1 MPVSDPLA
9 FDLLRA
15 FAQLEFRLK
24 SDPGFLRAG
33 PYRMAQVNW
42 PAVDEA
48 VSRLDDPL
56 FFDRVSDST
65 REQILTPPRDR
76 PMVQEV
82 AVING
87 LNHAVFQRLPL
98 HQSNARA
105 LIEAARR
112 VRNNLFHGGKEEPH
126 LGDDDEWAAAA
137 LDVDECPLHLLNYGT
152 LRSGVGPWGRWDAHA
167 LPEDRIACRRQTP
180 ADR

>member
-24 SDPGFLRAG
+24 NDPGFLRAG

-48 VSRLDDPL
+48 VSRLEDSL

-65 REQILTPPRDR
+65 HEQILTPPRDR

-82 AVING
+82 AVVNG
-87 LNHAVFQRLPL
+87 LNRAVFQRLPF
-98 HQSNARA
+98 SNPMPVHWSKPHAA
-105 LIEAARR
+105 CATTSSTGARR
-112 VRNNLFHGGKEEPH
+112 SRIWAMMTSGPPPH
-126 LGDDDEWAAAA
+126 WTW
-137 LDVDECPLHLLNYGT
+137 P
-152 LRSGVGPWGRWDAHA
+152 S
-167 LPEDRIACRRQTP
+167 ACFTC
-180 ADR
+180 

>member
-24 SDPGFLRAG
+24 NDPGFLRAG

-48 VSRLDDPL
+48 VSRLDDSL

-65 REQILTPPRDR
+65 HEQILTPPRDR

-82 AVING
+82 AVVNG
-87 LNHAVFQRLPL
+87 LNRTVFQRLPL
-98 HQSNARA
+98 QQSNAGA
-105 LIEAARR
+105 LVEAARR

-126 LGDDDEWAAAA
+126 FGDDDEWAAAA
-137 LDVDECPLHLLNYGT
+137 LDVAECLLHLLNHGT
-152 LRSGVGPWGRWDAHA
+152 LRSGLGP
-167 LPEDRIACRRQTP
+167 
-180 ADR
+180 

>member
-24 SDPGFLRAG
+24 NDPGFLRAG

-48 VSRLDDPL
+48 VSRLDDSL

-65 REQILTPPRDR
+65 REQILSPPRDR

-82 AVING
+82 AVVNG
-87 LNHAVFQRLPL
+87 LNHAVFQRLSL
-98 HQSNARA
+98 QQSGA
-105 LIEAARR
+105 LVEAARR

-137 LDVDECPLHLLNYGT
+137 LVVAECLLHLLNYGT
-152 LRSGVGPWGRWDAHA
+152 LRSRVGP
-167 LPEDRIACRRQTP
+167 
-180 ADR
+180 